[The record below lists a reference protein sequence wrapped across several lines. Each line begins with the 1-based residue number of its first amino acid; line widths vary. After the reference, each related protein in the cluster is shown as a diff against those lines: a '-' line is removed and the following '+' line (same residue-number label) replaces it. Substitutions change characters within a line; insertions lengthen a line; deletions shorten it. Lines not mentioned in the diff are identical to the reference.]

1 MAFWALPVA
10 ILISS
15 AGQAS
20 VMTVDRFD
28 PVAVDGQS
36 TPAAPDV
43 PGDEAAAG
51 PLDRSPATMTDPQPA
66 PASVRATDA
75 QDIVVTARRRMPGDP
90 LAAVNIE
97 MYSATQTVDRAIVR
111 PMAMTY
117 ERVIPSPARD
127 GLRNFI
133 LNLHEPVVFVNFLLQ
148 LKPGKAAE
156 TAGRFV
162 INSTI
167 GLAGLFDVAKRKP
180 FKLPRRRNG
189 FSDTLG
195 FYGVKPGPFLFL
207 PLIGPTTVRD
217 LVGGV
222 VDRAVAPLYLAT
234 PPFNQPIYVA
244 ATGGARFLD
253 RRDQADDRIASE
265 RAAPDPYTAARED
278 YLKQRAAEIEGLHKG
293 DRAGG
298 NASAPP
304 SAITPPSSV
313 PQSTPD
319 VRR

>member
-1 MAFWALPVA
+1 MALWALPVV
-10 ILISS
+10 LMISS
-15 AGQAS
+15 AGPAS
-20 VMTVDRFD
+20 VIKLDRFD
-28 PVAVDGQS
+28 PIAGDDQS
-36 TPAAPDV
+36 ISAAPDV
-43 PGDEAAAG
+43 PGSEAATG
-51 PLDRSPATMTDPQPA
+51 PLDQSSRTISEPPPA
-66 PASVRATDA
+66 PASVRAADA
-75 QDIVVTARRRMPGDP
+75 QDIIVTAHRRTPGDP
-90 LAAVNIE
+90 LAAVNVE
-97 MYSATQTVDRAIVR
+97 MYSATQAVDRAIVR

-117 ERVIPSPARD
+117 ERVVPSPARD

-133 LNLHEPVVFVNFLLQ
+133 LNLHEPVVMMNFVLQ

-167 GLAGLFDVAKRKP
+167 GLAGLFDIAKRKP

-195 FYGVKPGPFLFL
+195 FYGVEPGPFLFL

-217 LVGGV
+217 LVGGF

-234 PPFNQPIYVA
+234 PPFNQPLYVA

-265 RAAPDPYTAARED
+265 RAAPDPYAAARED
-278 YLKQRAAEIEGLHKG
+278 YLKRRATEIEGLRKG
-293 DRAGG
+293 GSAGSSASALPS
-298 NASAPP
+298 ASAPP
-304 SAITPPSSV
+304 SPATPEP
-313 PQSTPD
+313 
-319 VRR
+319 RR